1 MEASSTTCL
10 LLKTRGGRANR
21 SWGSGRRGEHSWL
34 VTVHTSTCI
43 TYREVVEMKEIK
55 VINAL
60 DIDGKETP
68 FSELTVED
76 QKQMAGKIRDTV
88 MNFAGYRRKTAWWR
102 LWWTSLR
109 EEIKHEIERF
119 AEKVWRW
126 RLCISVRWFQG
137 LLQGRKLR
145 LLWSS

>member
-1 MEASSTTCL
+1 MSRTTEFKRNEMIQIKKEFPDCSL
-10 LLKTRGGRANR
+10 DYLFATEDERG
-21 SWGSGRRGEHSWL
+21 GEHSCL

-43 TYREVVEMKEIK
+43 IYREVVEMKEIK

-88 MNFAGYRRKTAWWR
+88 MNFVGYRRKTA
-102 LWWTSLR
+102 
-109 EEIKHEIERF
+109 
-119 AEKVWRW
+119 
-126 RLCISVRWFQG
+126 
-137 LLQGRKLR
+137 
-145 LLWSS
+145 

>member
-1 MEASSTTCL
+1 
-10 LLKTRGGRANR
+10 
-21 SWGSGRRGEHSWL
+21 
-34 VTVHTSTCI
+34 
-43 TYREVVEMKEIK
+43 MKEIK

-109 EEIKHEIERF
+109 EEAKHETERF
-119 AEKVWRW
+119 AEEVWRW
-126 RLCISVRWFQG
+126 CLCVSVR
-137 LLQGRKLR
+137 
-145 LLWSS
+145 